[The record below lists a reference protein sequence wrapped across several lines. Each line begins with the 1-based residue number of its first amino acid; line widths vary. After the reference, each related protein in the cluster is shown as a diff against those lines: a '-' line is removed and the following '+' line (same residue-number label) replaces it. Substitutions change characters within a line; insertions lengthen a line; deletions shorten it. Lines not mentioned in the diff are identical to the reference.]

1 MIVSSFRNVDISE
14 LFLVE
19 EEFNKAVK
27 LQPLLSIN
35 TKLLLP
41 ISRLC
46 SIYQRCILTAFSI
59 AARLIV
65 YMLNRLW
72 ISLVSAHTIPS
83 ANVEAKQSERGGVS
97 IMANSLIECSLDT
110 RITSHIEGITS
121 SRVLLEPY
129 LFKVGIAL
137 PKSPTFIK

>member
-1 MIVSSFRNVDISE
+1 MIVSSFRNVAISE
-14 LFLVE
+14 LFLV
-19 EEFNKAVK
+19 KK
-27 LQPLLSIN
+27 HSIKPLN
-35 TKLLLP
+35 YGVVEHKQKPFLP
-41 ISRLC
+41 NSRLC
-46 SIYQRCILTAFSI
+46 SCYQLCILTAFSI

-97 IMANSLIECSLDT
+97 IMANSLIECNLDT